1 MTFNGSAESMIKSG
15 LAERVM
21 TAFKRADLKDNP
33 QGIAKMVGEM
43 AEETNRIL
51 ADNGLL
57 AK

>member
-1 MTFNGSAESMIKSG
+1 MHCGRGQFTCDLRTG
-15 LAERVM
+15 L

-33 QGIAKMVGEM
+33 QGIAKVVSDM

>member
-1 MTFNGSAESMIKSG
+1 M
-15 LAERVM
+15 AERIM

-33 QGIAKMVGEM
+33 QGITKVISDM